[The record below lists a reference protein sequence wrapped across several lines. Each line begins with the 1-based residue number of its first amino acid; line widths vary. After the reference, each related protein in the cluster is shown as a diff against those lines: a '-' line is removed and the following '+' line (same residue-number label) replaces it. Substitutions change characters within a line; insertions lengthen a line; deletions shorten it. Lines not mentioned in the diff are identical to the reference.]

1 MARGVVFLVCLAF
14 IAGLAFLTVRVV
26 LTSGITVVVVLA
38 FIVLALLSLGILGAL
53 TGRER

>member
-1 MARGVVFLVCLAF
+1 MARGVVLLVCLAF

-38 FIVLALLSLGILGAL
+38 FIVLALLGLGILGAL